1 MIYFMVCGSE
11 AAGRAHCRSRGW
23 TQVGV
28 DRFYTPERDD
38 VRVVRR
44 FTDIALLPG
53 GTYMMAGPD
62 YGRNAERGEFDRLV
76 EIGRAQW
83 VTGEEPKPETA
94 VLTPVAAP
102 NELEELIAT
111 PPAEPPFNPPLRS
124 QEALKAQILGWDGS
138 RGGSRGRKPYRR

>member
-1 MIYFMVCGSE
+1 MIYFIVCGSE
-11 AAGRAHCRSRGW
+11 ATGREHCRSRGW

-76 EIGRAQW
+76 EIGRAVW
-83 VTGEEPKPETA
+83 VTGEEPKAEAA
-94 VLTPVAAP
+94 VLTPVEPP
-102 NELEELIAT
+102 NELEALIAT
-111 PPAEPPFNPPLRS
+111 PPEEPFNPP
-124 QEALKAQILGWDGS
+124 QPTWDRWPHDRPS
-138 RGGSRGRKPYRR
+138 RGGSRGPKPSRR